1 VSDGS
6 PLPAA
11 VVVEESVINKLAP
24 VLSQGKQK
32 MGETMDAQALIIW
45 LIVGAVA
52 GWLAGM
58 VVKGGGYGLIG
69 DIIVGIIGGLIAGWL
84 LPQIGI
90 VIGGGIVA
98 AIINAFI
105 GAVILLLL
113 LRLVRRTA

>member
-1 VSDGS
+1 
-6 PLPAA
+6 
-11 VVVEESVINKLAP
+11 
-24 VLSQGKQK
+24 
-32 MGETMDAQALIIW
+32 MDAQTLIIW

-69 DIIVGIIGGLIAGWL
+69 DIIVGIVGAFIAGWL
-84 LPQIGI
+84 LPRVGI
-90 VIGGGIVA
+90 VIGGGIIA

-113 LRLVRRTA
+113 LQLIRRAA